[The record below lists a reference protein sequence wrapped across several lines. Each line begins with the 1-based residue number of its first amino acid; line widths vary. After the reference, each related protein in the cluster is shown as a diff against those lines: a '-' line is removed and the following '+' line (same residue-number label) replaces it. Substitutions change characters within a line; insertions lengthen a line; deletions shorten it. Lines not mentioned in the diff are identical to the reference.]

1 MSLTKSVYNMKKA
14 PLIVWE
20 KWVDPIGLEQENQYE
35 ENFFEEEDEE
45 ESAILDQTS
54 ADFDDPKKP
63 PKSIRVLSTPM
74 GFIPMD
80 QTMPAGKIFNFWMG
94 HANFNITKP
103 IAYIIE
109 KTDGV
114 ETLDIYT
121 RYRFRIGV
129 GKLFDDGDVMREI
142 NSQIYEHLS

>member
-1 MSLTKSVYNMKKA
+1 MSPTELKNNMKKA
-14 PLIVWE
+14 PIIVWE
-20 KWVDPIGLEQENQYE
+20 KWVDPLGLEQENQYE
-35 ENFFEEEDEE
+35 ENFFDDEE
-45 ESAILDQTS
+45 NDESELLGGS
-54 ADFDDPKKP
+54 SSEFDDRQKP
-63 PKSIRVLSTPM
+63 PKSVRVISTPM

-94 HANFNITKP
+94 HSNFNITKP

-109 KTDGV
+109 KTNGV

-129 GKLFDDGDVMREI
+129 GKLFEDGDVMREI
-142 NSQIYEHLS
+142 NSKLYEHLS

>member
-1 MSLTKSVYNMKKA
+1 MKKA
-14 PLIVWE
+14 PIIVWE
-20 KWVDPIGLEQENQYE
+20 KWVDPLGLEQENQYE
-35 ENFFEEEDEE
+35 ENFFDDEE
-45 ESAILDQTS
+45 NDESELLGGS
-54 ADFDDPKKP
+54 SSEFDDRQKP
-63 PKSIRVLSTPM
+63 PKSVRVISTPM

-80 QTMPAGKIFNFWMG
+80 QTTPAGKIFNFWMG
-94 HANFNITKP
+94 HSNFNITKP

-129 GKLFDDGDVMREI
+129 GKLFEDGDVMREI
-142 NSQIYEHLS
+142 NSKLYEHLS

>member
-1 MSLTKSVYNMKKA
+1 MYPTESTNNMKKT

-20 KWVDPIGLEQENQYE
+20 KWVDPLGLEQENKYE
-35 ENFFEEEDEE
+35 ENFFEDEE
-45 ESAILDQTS
+45 NDESELLGDS
-54 ADFDDPKKP
+54 SSEFDDRQKP
-63 PKSIRVLSTPM
+63 PKSVRVLSTPM

-94 HANFNITKP
+94 HSNFNITKP

-129 GKLFDDGDVMREI
+129 GKLFEDGDVMREI
-142 NSQIYEHLS
+142 NSKLYEHLS

>member
-1 MSLTKSVYNMKKA
+1 MNKA

-20 KWVDPIGLEQENQYE
+20 KWVDPLGLEQENQYE
-35 ENFFEEEDEE
+35 ENFYDEEEEDIDSPDSDHHMNEFD
-45 ESAILDQTS
+45 ES
-54 ADFDDPKKP
+54 KKP
-63 PKSIRVLSTPM
+63 PKSIRVVSTPM

-94 HANFNITKP
+94 HTNFNITKP

-121 RYRFRIGV
+121 RYRFRVGF
-129 GKLFDDGDVMREI
+129 GKLFEDGEIMREI
-142 NSQIYEHLS
+142 NSKVYEYLS